1 MSAASR
7 TDGKVQSRASPHPP
21 ILKYVHN
28 RTQRLLINHIIGHK
42 DDLNKCESWVA
53 QKEVMDL
60 PPPFC
65 IRHHTGG

>member
-7 TDGKVQSRASPHPP
+7 TDVKVQSRAFPHPP
-21 ILKYVHN
+21 YVHN
-28 RTQRLLINHIIGHK
+28 RAHRLLIYHIEGHK
-42 DDLNKCESWVA
+42 KDLNKCESWGA